1 MAHGHQGDDHD
12 DGRLEE
18 GRADRE
24 EPDFASCFFI
34 HDIANARAPGSF
46 RAHWQGGAWHQL
58 ASPYGSSSA
67 APLARPWLRSPR
79 AEIVKSYAVDVSMIS
94 RLI

>member
-1 MAHGHQGDDHD
+1 MAHGHQGDDRD

-18 GRADRE
+18 GGADRE

-46 RAHWQGGAWHQL
+46 RAHRPGGAWRQL
-58 ASPYGSSSA
+58 VSPYGSSSA
-67 APLARPWLRSPR
+67 APLARPL
-79 AEIVKSYAVDVSMIS
+79 AEIAKSYAVDLSMRS